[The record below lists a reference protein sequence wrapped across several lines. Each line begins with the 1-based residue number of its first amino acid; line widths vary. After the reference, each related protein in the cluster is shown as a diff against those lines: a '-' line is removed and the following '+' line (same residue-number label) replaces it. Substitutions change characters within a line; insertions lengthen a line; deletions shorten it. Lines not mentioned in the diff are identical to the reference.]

1 MKYLIILIMIAL
13 FLTGCVNKAGISIIA
28 YPECE
33 ENYDLYGVYYYK
45 CHENV
50 YNFKK
55 INPYNLKPKRKI
67 CLDCN

>member
-1 MKYLIILIMIAL
+1 MKYLLIMIAL

-45 CHENV
+45 CKDNI

-55 INPYNLKPKRKI
+55 NPYNLKPKRKI